1 MPHLVLEHS
10 GNVREHIDPAV
21 LFGAL
26 HRQLAAVGGF
36 RIQDFKSRLV
46 RMDQYFIGDGTR
58 EQSFVNLDVRTFGGK
73 SAETRAAIS
82 AAALAVLASAFEHT
96 LRERAATS
104 PSRSPNLTGTP
115 SPVPGPP
122 TPIHRSRHPHEHLRR
137 PARTRRRRHLRR
149 RPGHRP

>member
-36 RIQDFKSRLV
+36 RLQDFKSRLV
-46 RMDQYFIGDGTR
+46 RMYQYFIGDGTR

-96 LRERAATS
+96 L
-104 PSRSPNLTGTP
+104 
-115 SPVPGPP
+115 
-122 TPIHRSRHPHEHLRR
+122 HETACDISVQITELDRDAF
-137 PARTRRRRHLRR
+137 ARTRSADTH
-149 RPGHRP
+149 PQEQTPS